1 MAEIMDKEVKVIMDR
16 VKKGKQAKSSYIPV
30 WKELDEFY
38 RGDQYK
44 NASVP
49 PWVPKPVT
57 NFIHMVVSIKRA
69 ALATENPMA
78 LLRPLSMTDVDSVG
92 ELQKIYEWVWKR
104 IKARKAVREAIETS
118 KLLGTGIVQVYW
130 DEMTGV
136 LGGTDAKYEGEIRT
150 REIDPI
156 RN

>member
-1 MAEIMDKEVKVIMDR
+1 MVI
-16 VKKGKQAKSSYIPV
+16 
-30 WKELDEFY
+30 
-38 RGDQYK
+38 
-44 NASVP
+44 
-49 PWVPKPVT
+49 T
-57 NFIHMVVSIKRA
+57 IKRA

-78 LLRPLSMTDVDSVG
+78 MLRPLSIEDVDNVNK
-92 ELQKIYEWVWKR
+92 LQRIYEWVWKR
-104 IKARKAVREAIETS
+104 IKARKSVRDAIETS

-136 LGGTDAKYEGEIRT
+136 QGGTNAKYEGEIKT